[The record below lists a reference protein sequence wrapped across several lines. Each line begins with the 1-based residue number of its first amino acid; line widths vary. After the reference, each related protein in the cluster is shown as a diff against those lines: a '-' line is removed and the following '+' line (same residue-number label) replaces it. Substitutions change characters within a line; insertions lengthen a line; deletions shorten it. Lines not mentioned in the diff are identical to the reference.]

1 MKVVRL
7 YSKNDLRV
15 EDIAA
20 HDALAALEVRVRV
33 LAAGI
38 CGSDIHNFKTGQWI
52 SRSPSTAGHEFTG
65 VVTEIGSSVSS
76 LRVGDRV
83 VADSRVVCGR
93 CRNCVEGYPQICDKM
108 GFVGEVVDGGFA
120 EEAVLDCGLLHKVDE
135 FADEK
140 VLAMAEPTAVAL
152 HTLTRLGAPAGS
164 PILIVGCG
172 PIGAICGILA
182 RHRGHTLLLADKS
195 ADRANLVARITG
207 GKVIDLRSTLPVKE
221 LPRFAIDAT
230 GSPSVVSQLVHTM
243 PGGGAIALVGL
254 GSGDLNVSANLL
266 VEKEIKLTGCHAFG
280 DELPEAIKAC
290 QAYSSDLC
298 AIVDAEIALDDV
310 PSAYQ
315 SIIAGTSKAPKTI
328 IRPQSPPTQF
338 RDKRTTAP

>member
-15 EDIAA
+15 EDISAPET
-20 HDALAALEVRVRV
+20 LTPREVRVRV

-52 SRSPSTAGHEFTG
+52 SRSPSTAGHEFAG
-65 VVTEIGSSVSS
+65 VITQVGTAVSS

-83 VADSRVVCGR
+83 VADSRVICGR
-93 CRNCVEGYPQICDKM
+93 CRNCVEGYPQICEKL

-120 EEAVLDCGLLHKVDE
+120 EEVVLDCGLLHKVDQA
-135 FADEK
+135 ADER

-152 HTLTRLGAPAGS
+152 HTLKRLGAPPGS
-164 PILIVGCG
+164 GILIVGCG

-182 RHRGHTLLLADKS
+182 RHRGHHLLLADKS
-195 ADRANLVARITG
+195 PDRASLVAQITEG
-207 GKVIDLRSTLPVKE
+207 QVIDLQASAHLKD

-230 GSPSVVSQLVHTM
+230 GSPSVVSLLAHIM

-254 GSGDLNVSANLL
+254 GSGDLSIRASLL
-266 VEKEIKLTGCHAFG
+266 VEKEIKLTGCHAFN
-280 DELPEAIKAC
+280 DEMPDAIKAC
-290 QAYSSDLC
+290 QEYSDDFS
-298 AIVDAEIALDDV
+298 AIVDPDIALDDV
-310 PSAYQ
+310 PRAYET
-315 SIIAGTSKAPKTI
+315 IIAGRSKAPKTI
-328 IRPQSPPTQF
+328 IRP
-338 RDKRTTAP
+338 

>member
-15 EDIAA
+15 EEIEAPDV
-20 HDALAALEVRVRV
+20 LAPLEVRVRV

-38 CGSDIHNFKTGQWI
+38 CGSDIHNFRTGQWI
-52 SRSPSTAGHEFTG
+52 SRSPSTAGHEFAG
-65 VVTEIGSSVSS
+65 IVTQVGDSVLS

-93 CRNCVEGYPQICDKM
+93 CRNCVEGYPQICEKL

-120 EEAVLDCGLLHKVDE
+120 EEVVLDCALLHKVDE
-135 FADEK
+135 FADAR

-152 HTLTRLGAPAGS
+152 HTLKRLAAPADS
-164 PILIVGCG
+164 AILIVGCG

-182 RHRGHTLLLADKS
+182 RHRGHRLLLADKS
-195 ADRANLVARITG
+195 PDRASLVARITAG
-207 GKVIDLRSTLPVKE
+207 QVIDLQAATQPRD

-230 GSPSVVSQLVHTM
+230 GSPPVVSQLVHIM

-254 GSGDLNVSANLL
+254 GSGDLSISANLL
-266 VEKEIKLTGCHAFG
+266 VEKEIRLTGCHAFN
-280 DELPEAIKAC
+280 DELPGAIRAC
-290 QAYSSDLC
+290 QEYSNDFS
-298 AIVDAEIALDDV
+298 AILDAEITLDDV
-310 PSAYQ
+310 PRAYE
-315 SIIAGTSKAPKTI
+315 SIIAGRSKAPKTI
-328 IRPQSPPTQF
+328 IRPNPVSG
-338 RDKRTTAP
+338 

>member
-15 EDIAA
+15 EEIEAPG
-20 HDALAALEVRVRV
+20 ALGPLEVRVRV

-38 CGSDIHNFKTGQWI
+38 CGSDIHNFRTGQWI
-52 SRSPSTAGHEFTG
+52 SRSPSTAGHEFAG
-65 VVTEIGSSVSS
+65 VVTQIGNSVSS

-93 CRNCVEGYPQICDKM
+93 CRNCVEGYPQICEKM

-120 EEAVLDCGLLHKVDE
+120 EEVVLHCGLLHKTDE
-135 FADEK
+135 AADER
-140 VLAMAEPTAVAL
+140 VLAMTEPTAVAL
-152 HTLTRLGAPAGS
+152 HTLKRLSAPPGS
-164 PILIVGCG
+164 AILIVGCG

-182 RHRGHTLLLADKS
+182 RHRGHSLLLADRS
-195 ADRANLVARITG
+195 PDRASLVARITDG
-207 GKVIDLRSTLPVKE
+207 QVIDLQACAHLTD

-230 GSPSVVSQLVHTM
+230 GSPSVVAQLVHIM

-254 GSGDLNVSANLL
+254 GSGDLSVSANLL
-266 VEKEIKLTGCHAFG
+266 VEKEITLTGCHAFN

-290 QAYSSDLC
+290 QEYSGDFS
-298 AIVDAEIALDDV
+298 AIVDAEIALDEV
-310 PSAYQ
+310 PGAYE
-315 SIIAGTSKAPKTI
+315 SIIAGRSKAPKTI
-328 IRPQSPPTQF
+328 IRP
-338 RDKRTTAP
+338 